1 MLHFDYLIKI
11 YLFFT
16 KRRFGASPGF
26 EVSSSGLQ
34 DDCSTTVLS
43 GTSQWFVCEKLFPFL
58 LQIPRIRSRRK
69 LMNTFS
75 SISQVGGG
83 LGGRPERRL
92 PFRNACAAR
101 LRTRGTLAGILD
113 PETSSLCCAPWR
125 CAQLRSPCSHG
136 HLIQALTEDGAART
150 VGGARRRRTTAVRG
164 PSLD

>member
-1 MLHFDYLIKI
+1 MLYFDYLIKI

-26 EVSSSGLQ
+26 EVSSSRLP
-34 DDCSTTVLS
+34 DNCSTTVLS
-43 GTSQWFVCEKLFPFL
+43 GTSQWFIYEKLFPFL
-58 LQIPRIRSRRK
+58 LQIPRIRSRQK
-69 LMNTFS
+69 LNAFS
-75 SISQVGGG
+75 SISSWRRFGWKA
-83 LGGRPERRL
+83 ERRL

-101 LRTRGTLAGILD
+101 LRTRGTLAGIWD

-164 PSLD
+164 PSLDQ